1 MKINVIYNLFG
12 MRWYNIII
20 LIILFLSF
28 FVDLPILINK
38 KKIRAFSYF
47 SFLDQTLSIPLGSSV
62 MLQVGQLQFLPP
74 LNWNYNM
81 SGEVY

>member
-28 FVDLPILINK
+28 LVDLPVFLLPILINK
-38 KKIRAFSYF
+38 KEKIRAFSYF

-74 LNWNYNM
+74 LN
-81 SGEVY
+81 